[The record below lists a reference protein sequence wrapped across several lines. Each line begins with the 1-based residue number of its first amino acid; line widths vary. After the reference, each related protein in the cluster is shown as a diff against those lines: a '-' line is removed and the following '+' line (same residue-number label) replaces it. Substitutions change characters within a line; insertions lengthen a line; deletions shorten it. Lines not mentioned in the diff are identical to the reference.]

1 MPKLIDLERELT
13 ELQNKVEMLKN
24 EGKIDEAHQLIA
36 DITNKK
42 EEIKKYKEIEASL
55 KNEFENQNANDDS
68 TQPKNKTGV
77 SLIHAWAK
85 QTMGKQLTDEEEN
98 VLKNAVAG
106 QEHIQIKELS
116 TRVRE
121 LLREDRTSLKQYV
134 TVHKTKAVSGQ
145 FPILSLTDAVLK
157 EVTDGEEM
165 TEENNGIGFSIIKF
179 DIKKYGRLFV
189 LNDTVLKFS
198 AADLI
203 NYVARLFVMCYIR
216 TVNEAIT
223 KKLLYQT
230 DGETREDHQVI
241 TNVSELVS
249 ATRTTLDGALQSGAH
264 LYMHALTFDKL
275 AKETNQ
281 LNGLAWIQPDLTKPA
296 IPYFNGFKVVLTSKE
311 LEPYNNAESDKKI
324 YPILFS
330 NLKQAIFLFENEE
343 YTTDLQKNF
352 RRNCVDQKIISYFDV
367 QKVDSKASVL
377 LGLEETM

>member
-13 ELQNKVEMLKN
+13 ELQNKVEALKN

-68 TQPKNKTGV
+68 AQPKNKTEV

-85 QTMGKQLTDEEEN
+85 QTMGRQLTDEEET
-98 VLKNAVAG
+98 VLKNVVAG
-106 QEHIQIKELS
+106 EEHIQIKELS
-116 TRVRE
+116 TRIRE
-121 LLREDRTSLKQYV
+121 LLREERTSLKTYV
-134 TVHKTKAVSGQ
+134 TVHKTKAKSGQ

-157 EVTDGEEM
+157 EVTDGVEM
-165 TEENNGIGFSIIKF
+165 TEESDGIGFSIITF
-179 DIKKYGRLFV
+179 NIKKYGRLFV

-216 TVNEAIT
+216 TINEAIT
-223 KKLLYQT
+223 KKLLFKT
-230 DGETREDHQVI
+230 DGVTREEHKVI
-241 TNVSELVS
+241 ATVSELVS
-249 ATRTTLDGALQSGAH
+249 CTRAEMDGALQSGAN

-275 AKETNQ
+275 AKDENK
-281 LNGLAWIQPDLTKPA
+281 LNGLSWIQPDLTKPA
-296 IPYFNGFKVVLTSKE
+296 IPYINGFKVVLTSKE
-311 LEPYNNAESDKKI
+311 LEPYENEEADKKI
-324 YPILFS
+324 YPILFA
-330 NLKQAIFLFENEE
+330 NLKQAIYLFEDEA
-343 YTTDLQKNF
+343 YKTDLQKNF

-367 QKVDSKASVL
+367 QKVDGEASVL